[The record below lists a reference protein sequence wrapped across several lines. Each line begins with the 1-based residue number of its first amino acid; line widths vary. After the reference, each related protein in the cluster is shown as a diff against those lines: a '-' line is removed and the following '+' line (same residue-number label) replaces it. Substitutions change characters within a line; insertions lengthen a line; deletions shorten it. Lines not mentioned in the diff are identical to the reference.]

1 MTTSAIEAAKR
12 RQAIGIALFLLAVA
26 GGVSALYHVVR
37 ADAVAYHHGVRAY
50 SRGDYAAALPHF
62 EKARA
67 AGFAAP
73 GFRWNHADSLLR
85 TGRVAEALPI
95 LREILAEN
103 PRDRAALAAAIGAA
117 QTAGDPAAGLA
128 LIAALG
134 PRESLPPADLV
145 RLADLH
151 QQAGQLP
158 EAIAAAR
165 LAAAAAPSAALHL
178 WIGELHARAGERPAA
193 IAAFESALAL
203 DPTHR
208 PARLALARA
217 LAWDGRLTE
226 SARAYRAYLGEN

>member
-1 MTTSAIEAAKR
+1 MTTSVIEAAKR
-12 RQAIGIALFLLAVA
+12 RQAIGITLFLLAVA
-26 GGVSALYHVVR
+26 GGVSALYHFVR
-37 ADAVAYHHGVRAY
+37 ADAVAFHRGEQAY
-50 SRGDYAAALPHF
+50 QRGDYAAALPHY
-62 EKARA
+62 ERARA
-67 AGFAAP
+67 GGFSST
-73 GFRWNHADSLLR
+73 GFRWHHATALLQ
-85 TGRVAEALPI
+85 TGRVAEALPL

-117 QTAGDPAAGLA
+117 QSAGDPAAGLA
-128 LIAALG
+128 FLAAFG

-151 QQAGQLP
+151 QQAGQVP

-178 WIGELHARAGERPAA
+178 WIGELHARAGEPSAA

-226 SARAYRAYLGEN
+226 SARAYQAYLGEN